1 MNVEVKTDPQGLIS
15 KIQSVIS
22 AYNTVIGKVHS
33 LAGYGTVA
41 ASDPSLAGDATL
53 RGMTD
58 RMSDAVLTQ
67 VDTGTNYNNL
77 SSIGISIQRDGTLS
91 LDTTKLQ
98 GALTND
104 PTSVTALLAGPANG
118 QGVMDIMQNLADSY
132 GRSGDGLLAN
142 KQTSLDDNAKSW
154 TVRLQQ
160 EQDRLTQYTDLLQKQ
175 FEAMN
180 TSVSANTQ
188 TMNYLTQLY
197 GTTGSTSSGSSGSS
211 GK

>member
-1 MNVEVKTDPQGLIS
+1 
-15 KIQSVIS
+15 
-22 AYNTVIGKVHS
+22 
-33 LAGYGTVA
+33 
-41 ASDPSLAGDATL
+41 
-53 RGMTD
+53 MTD

-67 VDTGTNYNNL
+67 VDTGTNYTNL
-77 SSIGISIQRDGTLS
+77 STIGISIQRDGTLS
-91 LDTTKLQ
+91 LDATKLQ
-98 GALTND
+98 NALTND
-104 PTSVTALLAGPANG
+104 PTSVTTLLAGPANG
-118 QGVMDIMQNLADSY
+118 QGVMDVMYNLADSY